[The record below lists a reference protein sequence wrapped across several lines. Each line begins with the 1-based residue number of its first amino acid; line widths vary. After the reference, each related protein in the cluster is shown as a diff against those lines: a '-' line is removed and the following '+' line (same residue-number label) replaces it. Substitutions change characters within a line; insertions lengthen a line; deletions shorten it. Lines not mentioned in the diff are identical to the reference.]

1 MQHPSIKNSNRISF
15 QDVVAFFLIV
25 LFIYTAVSKLLD
37 FSQFQKQMELQTL
50 PAWLQLVL
58 IWSLPTI
65 EIITGLLLMFIRTR
79 MVGFYLSAL
88 LLIIF
93 TGYIALVLLNYFG
106 RVPCSCGGVIRTLG
120 WGLHLIFNVFFLLLS
135 FLGIYLIN
143 RERRIDWH

>member
-1 MQHPSIKNSNRISF
+1 
-15 QDVVAFFLIV
+15 
-25 LFIYTAVSKLLD
+25 
-37 FSQFQKQMELQTL
+37 
-50 PAWLQLVL
+50 
-58 IWSLPTI
+58 
-65 EIITGLLLMFIRTR
+65 